1 MKPVY
6 EEADQRFIY
15 AKRLVLFSGIAKD
28 GPLINYLSDKYKL
41 VKRMKFPDHHKYSY
55 GDLKNIMRA
64 VGANPTA
71 VVATTEKDAQRIV
84 DTKKVPGSLKERL
97 FQVPIEVSFLSPEET
112 AIFEETLLE
121 LIRKSSRADN

>member
-1 MKPVY
+1 
-6 EEADQRFIY
+6 
-15 AKRLVLFSGIAKD
+15 
-28 GPLINYLSDKYKL
+28 
-41 VKRMKFPDHHKYSY
+41 
-55 GDLKNIMRA
+55 MRA